1 MKESHFGEVLFVF
14 YLVRL
19 QGLSGHV
26 PLHLSQVLIINQLLP
41 QFIWRLTSC
50 NFPPPD
56 LGRLSGGNY
65 GRAHVTKHITPFSSL
80 PLSLALGF
88 SPLSP
93 HSPPPVFPQTVSGTL
108 K

>member
-50 NFPPPD
+50 NFPPLIWD
-56 LGRLSGGNY
+56 VCQVGIMAERM
-65 GRAHVTKHITPFSSL
+65 
-80 PLSLALGF
+80 
-88 SPLSP
+88 
-93 HSPPPVFPQTVSGTL
+93 
-108 K
+108 